1 MTNQYKNEVGHLIE
15 DFLID
20 HPSPETSDWKALIDT
35 HPEHARVIADAALD
49 HQGSVNLENAA
60 KDWPL
65 NQSVFD
71 NTISMVQNLV
81 HQTPSPVLADA
92 KRRVVAI
99 QGPTAKKVAIELG
112 IGPYPSLLS
121 GILVGRTLAPKLI
134 IEALAARLEVPL
146 STLTELF
153 RRTFFE
159 TEVPAFKSPDNQPQ
173 LATKPATWEQAVNSL
188 ELTPDEAARLLKMSN
203 EA

>member
-1 MTNQYKNEVGHLIE
+1 MTNQYKNEVGHLIK

-20 HPSPETSDWKALIDT
+20 HSSPETGDWKALIDT
-35 HPEHARVIADAALD
+35 HPEHALVIADAALD
-49 HQGSVNLENAA
+49 HQYSVNLENAA

-65 NQSVFD
+65 NQGAFN
-71 NTISMVQNLV
+71 NTISMVQNIV

-92 KRRVVAI
+92 KRRVSAI

-121 GILVGRTLAPKLI
+121 GILVGRTFAPKSI
-134 IEALAARLEVPL
+134 VEALAARLEVPL

-188 ELTPDEAARLLKMSN
+188 ELTPDEAARLLKMSD

>member
-1 MTNQYKNEVGHLIE
+1 MKNQYKNEIDQLIE
-15 DFLID
+15 NFMID
-20 HPSPETSDWKALIDT
+20 YHSPETSDWKALIDA
-35 HPEHARVIADAALD
+35 HPEHAGTIADAALF
-49 HQGSVNLENAA
+49 HRNSANLEDVAN
-60 KDWPL
+60 DWAL
-65 NQSVFD
+65 NQSVFN

-81 HQTPSPVLADA
+81 HQMPSPVLADA
-92 KRRVVAI
+92 KRRVAAI
-99 QGPTAKKVAIELG
+99 QGPIVKKVATELG

-121 GILVGRTLAPKLI
+121 GILVGRTLAPKSI
-134 IEALAARLEVPL
+134 GEALAARLEVPL

-159 TEVPAFKSPDNQPQ
+159 TEVPAFKSPDSQPQ

-188 ELTPDEAARLLKMSN
+188 KLTPDESARLIKMSD

>member
-1 MTNQYKNEVGHLIE
+1 MTNQYKNEIGQIIE
-15 DFLID
+15 DFMID
-20 HPSPETSDWKALIDT
+20 HHSPQNSDWKELIDA
-35 HPEHARVIADAALD
+35 HPEHAGAIADAVLSHRDSA
-49 HQGSVNLENAA
+49 NLEDVANN
-60 KDWPL
+60 WPL
-65 NQSVFD
+65 NQNAFS

-112 IGPYPSLLS
+112 IGLYPSLLS
-121 GILVGRTLAPKLI
+121 GILVGRTLAPKSI
-134 IEALAARLEVPL
+134 VEALAARLEVPL

-188 ELTPDEAARLLKMSN
+188 ELTPDEAARLLKMSD

>member
-1 MTNQYKNEVGHLIE
+1 MTNQYKDEIGHLIE
-15 DFLID
+15 NFMFD
-20 HPSPETSDWKALIDT
+20 HHSPEISDWKKLIDA
-35 HPEHARVIADAALD
+35 HPEHADAIADAAFA
-49 HQGSVNLENAA
+49 HRGSANLEDVANE
-60 KDWPL
+60 WPL
-65 NQSVFD
+65 NQSAFN

-99 QGPTAKKVAIELG
+99 QGPTVKKVAIELG

-121 GILVGRTLAPKLI
+121 GILVGRTLAPRPI
-134 IEALAARLEVPL
+134 IEALAARLEVPI

-159 TEVPAFKSPDNQPQ
+159 TEVPAFKSPDSQPQ
-173 LATKPATWEQAVNSL
+173 LATKPATWEQAVNVL
-188 ELTPDEAARLLKMSN
+188 DLTPEETARLLKMSD

>member
-1 MTNQYKNEVGHLIE
+1 MTNQYKNEIGHLIE

-20 HPSPETSDWKALIDT
+20 HRYPETRDWKELIDA
-35 HPEHARVIADAALD
+35 HPEYAGAIADAALS
-49 HQGSVNLENAA
+49 HRSSTNLEDVANE
-60 KDWPL
+60 WPL
-65 NQSVFD
+65 NQSVFN
-71 NTISMVQNLV
+71 NTISMVWNLV

-92 KRRVVAI
+92 KRRVAAI

-134 IEALAARLEVPL
+134 VEALAAKLEVPL

-159 TEVPAFKSPDNQPQ
+159 SEVPAFKSPDSQPQ
-173 LATKPATWEQAVNSL
+173 LAAHPSTWEQAVNVL
-188 ELTPDEAARLLKMSN
+188 DLTPEETARLLKLSD
-203 EA
+203 EV

>member
-1 MTNQYKNEVGHLIE
+1 MTNQHKNEIGHLIE
-15 DFLID
+15 NFMFD
-20 HPSPETSDWKALIDT
+20 HHSPEISDWKELIDA
-35 HPEHARVIADAALD
+35 HPEHAGAIADAAFAYY
-49 HQGSVNLENAA
+49 LEDVANE
-60 KDWPL
+60 WPL
-65 NQSVFD
+65 NQSAFN

-99 QGPTAKKVAIELG
+99 QGPTVKKVAIELG

-121 GILVGRTLAPKLI
+121 GILVGRTLAPRPI

-159 TEVPAFKSPDNQPQ
+159 TEIPAFKSPASQPQ
-173 LATKPATWEQAVNSL
+173 LATKPATWEQAVNVL
-188 ELTPDEAARLLKMSN
+188 DLTPEEIARLLKMSD